1 VLAYIVSGL
10 VLGSVY
16 AIASTGIVVTY
27 SATSVLN
34 FAFGGI
40 AYSAAVMY
48 YTLHSTHGWPMILSA
63 GVTIVIAGPAIGLLL
78 WWVLF
83 RHARQMSV
91 VVKIVAT
98 VGVLVALPA
107 ATVLAFVPPAVYSAP
122 GLANQPP
129 HVYRL
134 GAVTLDANEL
144 VVLVGA
150 ALVALLM
157 SFLLR
162 GTGFGLAMRAVVDR
176 PTVAEAHGTRTA
188 PVEAVAWMI
197 GCFLAAFAGVLL
209 APIVGLGSANFSGLV
224 ITSLAAAVVGR
235 LRSVPVA
242 FGVAIAMGV
251 VQSVLVDV
259 APTGGLLATAVQP
272 AIPLIV
278 LILFLLVG
286 PTIEQRSTTQVIV
299 SGDRPAPKSKRTIP
313 VRVTRLVV
321 VVAVAIVVP
330 LLLTPYWMA
339 AVAAG
344 LAMGIVFLSF
354 VVLGSGGIT
363 SLGQA
368 AYAGFGGFFTA
379 FLISSHGFPD
389 LVAVVIGGLV
399 AAVIGTLVA
408 LVTTRLGVLSL
419 AIMTVAI
426 AGFFDQFVVNL
437 TWLVPGAG
445 GSIYARPSLPGLSFA
460 SDRAFA
466 YLMMVIFVI
475 GAFVVTRV
483 LRGPTGLALRAVRSD
498 EVLSKAIGLS
508 PRMVR
513 LLVFASSSFIA
524 GVGGAL
530 LGMYQLHLGP
540 GDVATLVGF
549 VWLAVIVTIGWRHPA
564 QALVAGLVFYLMPAV
579 FTRWLP
585 GSWSQVPT
593 ILFGLGAVALAQ
605 APDGVISMYGGY
617 INNARAR
624 FAKAPA
630 ETIDGQR
637 SPAEAQ

>member
-1 VLAYIVSGL
+1 
-10 VLGSVY
+10 
-16 AIASTGIVVTY
+16 
-27 SATSVLN
+27 
-34 FAFGGI
+34 
-40 AYSAAVMY
+40 
-48 YTLHSTHGWPMILSA
+48 
-63 GVTIVIAGPAIGLLL
+63 
-78 WWVLF
+78 
-83 RHARQMSV
+83 
-91 VVKIVAT
+91 
-98 VGVLVALPA
+98 
-107 ATVLAFVPPAVYSAP
+107 
-122 GLANQPP
+122 LANQPP